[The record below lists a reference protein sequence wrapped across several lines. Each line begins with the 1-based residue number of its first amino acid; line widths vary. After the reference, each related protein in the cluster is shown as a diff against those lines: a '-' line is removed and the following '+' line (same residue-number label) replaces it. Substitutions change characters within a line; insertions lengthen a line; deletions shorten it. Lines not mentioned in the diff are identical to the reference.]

1 MVVETLGLM
10 IAVLVTAA
18 HTEDRLG
25 LVLLLQRACAAGVK
39 RRRKRWVEG
48 GYDAQWLR
56 AWVRGLKQTHQV
68 ELEGVEH
75 SGQGLQV
82 VPYRWVVERPFA
94 WVLHDRRQSRDYEV
108 WTASSEALI
117 QMSMM
122 RLFLKRLA

>member
-1 MVVETLGLM
+1 MQSTGRTRRMVEETLGL
-10 IAVLVTAA
+10 ILAVLVTAA

-25 LVLLLQRACAAGVK
+25 LGLLLQRSCAAGVK

-68 ELEGVEH
+68 ELAGVEH

-82 VPYRWVVERPFA
+82 VPYRWVVERHFER
-94 WVLHDRRQSRDYEV
+94 VLHDSR
-108 WTASSEALI
+108 
-117 QMSMM
+117 
-122 RLFLKRLA
+122 